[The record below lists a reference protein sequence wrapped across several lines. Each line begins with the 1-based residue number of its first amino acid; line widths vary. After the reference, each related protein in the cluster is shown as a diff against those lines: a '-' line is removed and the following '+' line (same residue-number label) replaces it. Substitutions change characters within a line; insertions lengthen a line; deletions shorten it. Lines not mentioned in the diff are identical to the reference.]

1 MVRLQDCKSIDD
13 ETYKRMEDEDQQWR
27 KFQELEELKPISQLG
42 SYFPKTSNSAPTMA
56 TSSSISLSSSDSG
69 SGSVFDTSEEKT
81 NGTRLARLLI
91 DGGTYVLRKLLDS
104 VYPEPKLLA
113 KELKKNFV
121 KFQNLKSKRVIIDHQ
136 WEKLFPPSGLPD
148 SKKFDITLLHLLIRE
163 VCYLP
168 APLTG
173 WHKMPADNDQS
184 LEANIARI
192 KCFRNELCH
201 SVSTSIPNEEF
212 EDKWNTIASSLEA
225 IKIGVYRK
233 KIQALKNDS
242 IDHKTQKRVDEE
254 VEKWQQFQ
262 EPEDIKP
269 ISQLESYFPDIQ
281 EPMFGRSQELQEV
294 VEIIEGGTFRVVLIT
309 GGPGFG
315 KTTLAI
321 AVAHELVKSDDMRK
335 VLFCRLLS
343 KKTFNEVAI
352 EMIHLCGKSYAQPP
366 EYPDQWLKDWSRQM
380 QMQVTFV
387 LDNADDILES
397 KQRSSFL
404 DILREMTQLSE
415 KKLTFVITSR
425 EQFKARDLL
434 LKEVVLS
441 SLSTDNAKEVLI
453 SRVTDEEI
461 GKNLSRTEELV
472 KLCGRVPLAL
482 CIVGS
487 LLSDYT
493 EERLVNDLDKE
504 PMKLLDDGN
513 ESIERVIK
521 TSFDLLSQDK
531 QDSLVLMSIFPGSFD
546 SDAAVAV
553 ISRACSESGTLPVYV
568 LRCLKNS
575 SLVEQPSPRRHQL
588 HPLIRAFGK
597 KIGQTNDPQIFAG
610 VEKLA
615 CAHFICL
622 LAQNAKIFWS
632 KDQCKKAIDLFS
644 KDRHN
649 FEHFLQVYAK
659 VSESCD
665 EETLDNCKEFLQQ
678 DFLQNC
684 MYLEKCLSPSS
695 YTDFLEALLSR
706 TDPKIK
712 PVRAAELL
720 CLRGHEK
727 RKVGDKQNDYQ
738 VDMKDAYNLYSE
750 NSGKFETNTMSAVF
764 LLNSYADSISKRGDP
779 ANNPKVK
786 EINGNALELSKSLEK
801 GHPERAEAL
810 LLAGRFAK
818 RRREWSE
825 AERRLQE
832 ALELFQNILGTHL
845 STVHALKEMA
855 DFYFSDP
862 TENEL
867 EKALTYYKRALEMMK
882 QLGMENNKAIIMILN
897 NYGLCSERQKGNFQE
912 AEEGT
917 KYLERAYFVADRE
930 LQPDH
935 QWKVKIK
942 THLALLYEK
951 DGKEEDAIA
960 SMQEAL
966 KMCNRLNKPV
976 KYLGNKHR
984 NDVTSFLKR
993 HKEYFPQSKF
1003 PR

>member
-1 MVRLQDCKSIDD
+1 
-13 ETYKRMEDEDQQWR
+13 
-27 KFQELEELKPISQLG
+27 
-42 SYFPKTSNSAPTMA
+42 MA
-56 TSSSISLSSSDSG
+56 TSSSIPLSSSDSG

-91 DGGTYVLRKLLDS
+91 DGGTHVLRKFLDS
-104 VYPEPKLLA
+104 VYPEPTLLA
-113 KELKKNFV
+113 NELKKNRT
-121 KFQNLKSKRVIIDHQ
+121 KFQTLKSKGVIFKEQ
-136 WEKLFPPSGLPD
+136 WEMLFPTSGLPD
-148 SKKFDITLLHLLIRE
+148 LKEFDITLLHLLIRE
-163 VCYLP
+163 LCCLK
-168 APLTG
+168 APRTG
-173 WHKMPADNDQS
+173 WHKIPADDDQS
-184 LEANIARI
+184 MEANIARI
-192 KCFRNELCH
+192 KCFRNELFH
-201 SVSTSIPNEEF
+201 SKSTSIPNNEF
-212 EDKWNTIASSLEA
+212 EDKWNIIVSSLEA

-294 VEIIEGGTFRVVLIT
+294 VEILEGGTVSVVLIT

-315 KTTLAI
+315 KTTLSK
-321 AVAHELVKSDDMRK
+321 AVAHELAKSNDMRK
-335 VLFCRLLS
+335 VLFCRLFS
-343 KKTFNEVAI
+343 KKTFSEVAI
-352 EMIHLCGKSYAQPP
+352 EMIHSCGKSYAQPP

-404 DILREMTQLSE
+404 DILREMTQLSK

-425 EQFKARDLL
+425 EQFKVRDLL

-441 SLSTDNAKEVLI
+441 SLSTDQAKEVLI

-461 GKNLSRTEELV
+461 VKNLSRTEEIV
-472 KLCGRVPLAL
+472 QLCGRVPLAL

-493 EERLVNDLDKE
+493 EERLVNDLEKE

-521 TSFDLLSQDK
+521 TSVDLLSQDK

-553 ISRACSESGTLPVYV
+553 ISRACSDSGILPVYV
-568 LRCLKNS
+568 LHCLKSN
-575 SLVEQPSPRRHQL
+575 SLVEQLSPRRYQL

-597 KIGQTNDPQIFAG
+597 KIGQANDPQIFVG
-610 VEKLA
+610 VEKQA
-615 CAHFICL
+615 CAHFISL

-738 VDMKDAYNLYSE
+738 VDMEDAYNLYSE

-764 LLNSYADSISKRGDP
+764 LLNSYADSISKRGNP
-779 ANNPKVK
+779 ADNTRVE
-786 EINGNALELSKSLEK
+786 EINGNALELSESLEK

-818 RRREWSE
+818 RRREWPE

-855 DFYFSDP
+855 DIYFSDP

-917 KYLERAYFVADRE
+917 KYLERAYFVAERE

-935 QWKVKIK
+935 MWKVRIK
-942 THLALLYEK
+942 AHIALLYEK
-951 DGKEEDAIA
+951 NGKKEDAIA

-966 KMCNRLNKPV
+966 EMCNRLNKRV
-976 KYLGNKHR
+976 KGLGNKHMK
-984 NDVTSFLKR
+984 DVDSFLKR

>member
-1 MVRLQDCKSIDD
+1 
-13 ETYKRMEDEDQQWR
+13 
-27 KFQELEELKPISQLG
+27 
-42 SYFPKTSNSAPTMA
+42 MA
-56 TSSSISLSSSDSG
+56 TSPSIPLSSSDSG

-91 DGGTYVLRKLLDS
+91 DGGTHVLRKFLDS
-104 VYPEPKLLA
+104 VYPEPTLLA
-113 KELKKNFV
+113 NELKKNRT
-121 KFQNLKSKRVIIDHQ
+121 KFQTLKSKDVIFKEQ
-136 WEKLFPPSGLPD
+136 WEMLFPTSGLPD
-148 SKKFDITLLHLLIRE
+148 SKEFDITLLHLLIRE
-163 VCYLP
+163 LCCLK
-168 APLTG
+168 APRTG
-173 WHKMPADNDQS
+173 WRKIPADDDQS
-184 LEANIARI
+184 MEANIARI
-192 KCFRNELCH
+192 KCFRNELFH
-201 SVSTSIPNEEF
+201 SKSTSIPNNEF
-212 EDKWNTIASSLEA
+212 EDKWNIIVSSLEA

-242 IDHKTQKRVDEE
+242 IDHKTHKRVEEE

-262 EPEDIKP
+262 ELEDIKP

-294 VEIIEGGTFRVVLIT
+294 VEIIEGGTFPVVLIT

-366 EYPDQWLKDWSRQM
+366 EYPDQWLKDWSRQI

-397 KQRSSFL
+397 KQRSFL

-415 KKLTFVITSR
+415 KKVTFVITSR

-441 SLSTDNAKEVLI
+441 SLSTDHAKEVLI
-453 SRVTDEEI
+453 SRVSDKEIGENLSKTEEI
-461 GKNLSRTEELV
+461 V

-493 EERLVNDLDKE
+493 EERLVNDLEKE

-521 TSFDLLSQDK
+521 TSFDLLSKDK

-575 SLVEQPSPRRHQL
+575 SLVEQLSPRRYQL

-597 KIGQTNDPQIFAG
+597 KIGQANDPQIFVG

-615 CAHFICL
+615 CAHFISL

-644 KDRHN
+644 KDGHN

-659 VSESCD
+659 AAEIRD
-665 EETLDNCKEFLQQ
+665 DETLDNCKEFQH

-695 YTDFLEALLSR
+695 YTDFLEALLSY
-706 TDPKIK
+706 TDPKIE

-720 CLRGHEK
+720 CLRGQEK
-727 RKVGDKQNDYQ
+727 RKVGDKENDYQ

-779 ANNPKVK
+779 ANNTRVE
-786 EINGNALELSKSLEK
+786 EINGNALELSESLEK

-818 RRREWSE
+818 RRREWPE

-862 TENEL
+862 TDNDL

-917 KYLERAYFVADRE
+917 KYLERAYFVAERE

-935 QWKVKIK
+935 MWKVRIK
-942 THLALLYEK
+942 AHIALLYEK
-951 DGKEEDAIA
+951 NGKKEDAIA

-966 KMCNRLNKPV
+966 EMCNRLKKPI
-976 KYLGNKHR
+976 KHLGIKHS
-984 NDVTSFLKR
+984 NDVISFVKR
-993 HKEYFPQSKF
+993 HKKDFPKSKF
-1003 PR
+1003 PF

>member
-1 MVRLQDCKSIDD
+1 
-13 ETYKRMEDEDQQWR
+13 
-27 KFQELEELKPISQLG
+27 
-42 SYFPKTSNSAPTMA
+42 MA

-69 SGSVFDTSEEKT
+69 SGSVFDISEEKT

-121 KFQNLKSKRVIIDHQ
+121 KFQNLKSKRVIFDHQ

-148 SKKFDITLLHLLIRE
+148 SKEFDITLLHLLIRE

-173 WHKMPADNDQS
+173 WHKMPADDDQS

-201 SVSTSIPNEEF
+201 SVSTGIPNEEF

-242 IDHKTQKRVDEE
+242 IDHKTHKRVEEE

-262 EPEDIKP
+262 ELEDIKP

-294 VEIIEGGTFRVVLIT
+294 VEIIEGGTFPVVLIT

-343 KKTFNEVAI
+343 KKTFSEVAI
-352 EMIHLCGKSYAQPP
+352 EMIHSCGKSYAQPP
-366 EYPDQWLKDWSRQM
+366 EYPDQWLKDWSRQI

-404 DILREMTQLSE
+404 DILREMTQLSK

-434 LKEVVLS
+434 LKEVMLS
-441 SLSTDNAKEVLI
+441 SLSTDQAKEVLI
-453 SRVTDEEI
+453 SRVSDEEI
-461 GKNLSRTEELV
+461 GKNLSRTEEIV

-493 EERLVNDLDKE
+493 EERLVDDLEKE

-513 ESIERVIK
+513 ESIESVIK

-575 SLVEQPSPRRHQL
+575 SLVEQPSPRRYQL

-597 KIGQTNDPQIFAG
+597 KIGQSNDPQIFAG

-615 CAHFICL
+615 CAHFISL
-622 LAQNAKIFWS
+622 LAQNAKIFWR
-632 KDQCKKAIDLFS
+632 KDQCKKAIDFFG

-649 FEHFLQVYAK
+649 FEPFLQVYAK
-659 VSESCD
+659 AEEIRD
-665 EETLDNCKEFLQQ
+665 EETLDNCKEFQH

-695 YTDFLEALLSR
+695 YTDFLEALLSY
-706 TDPKIK
+706 TESKIE

-720 CLRGHEK
+720 CLRGQEK
-727 RKVGDKQNDYQ
+727 RKVGDKENDYQ
-738 VDMKDAYNLYSE
+738 VDMEDAYNLYSE

-810 LLAGRFAK
+810 KLAGRFAK
-818 RRREWSE
+818 RAGKRSE
-825 AERRLQE
+825 AETRLQE
-832 ALELFQNILGTHL
+832 ALKLFQNILGAHL
-845 STVHALKEMA
+845 STVYALKEMA
-855 DFYFSDP
+855 DFHFSEP
-862 TENEL
+862 TENENDL
-867 EKALTYYKRALEMMK
+867 EKALSYYKRAMDMMK
-882 QLGMENNKAIIMILN
+882 QLGMENNKENIGILK
-897 NYGLCSERQKGNFQE
+897 NYGICFRKKGNFQE
-912 AEEGT
+912 GT
-917 KYLERAYFVADRE
+917 KYLGQAYFVADRE
-930 LQPDH
+930 LLPDH
-935 QWKVKIK
+935 MWKVMIK
-942 THLALLYEK
+942 THLALLHEQN
-951 DGKEEDAIA
+951 GKKEDAIVL
-960 SMQEAL
+960 MQEAL
-966 KMCNRLNKPV
+966 KMCNRLKKPV
-976 KYLGNKHR
+976 NKLGIKHS
-984 NDVTSFLKR
+984 NDVKSFLKR
-993 HKEYFPQSKF
+993 HKKYFPQSKF

>member
-1 MVRLQDCKSIDD
+1 
-13 ETYKRMEDEDQQWR
+13 
-27 KFQELEELKPISQLG
+27 
-42 SYFPKTSNSAPTMA
+42 MA
-56 TSSSISLSSSDSG
+56 SLSSSSLSSIDSG
-69 SGSVFDTSEEKT
+69 SGSVYDTSEEKT

-91 DGGTYVLRKLLDS
+91 DGGTHVLREFLDA

-113 KELKKNFV
+113 KELKKNSV
-121 KFQNLKSKRVIIDHQ
+121 KFQNLKSKRVIFDHQ
-136 WEKLFPPSGLPD
+136 WETLFPTSGLPD

-163 VCYLP
+163 ICYLP

-173 WHKMPADNDQS
+173 WHKMPADDDQS

-201 SVSTSIPNEEF
+201 SVSTGIPNEEF
-212 EDKWNTIASSLEA
+212 EDKWNTITSSLEA

-233 KIQALKNDS
+233 KIQAVKNDS
-242 IDHKTQKRVDEE
+242 IDHETHKRVEEE

-262 EPEDIKP
+262 ELEDIKP
-269 ISQLESYFPDIQ
+269 ISELDSYFPDILPH
-281 EPMFGRSQELQEV
+281 ECMFGRSQELLEV
-294 VEIIEGGTFRVVLIT
+294 VECIEGGKISVVLIT

-315 KTTLAI
+315 KTTLAK
-321 AVAHELVKSDDMRK
+321 AVAHELARSENMRK

-352 EMIHLCGKSYAQPP
+352 EMIHSCGKSYAQPP
-366 EYPDQWLKDWSRQM
+366 EYPDQWLKDWSRQIPV
-380 QMQVTFV
+380 QVTFV

-404 DILREMTQLSE
+404 DILREMTQLSK

-425 EQFKARDLL
+425 EKFKARDLL

-441 SLSTDNAKEVLI
+441 SLSTDQAKEVLI
-453 SRVTDEEI
+453 SRVSDEEI
-461 GKNLSRTEELV
+461 GKNLSRTEEIV
-472 KLCGRVPLAL
+472 QLCGRVPLAL

-493 EERLVNDLDKE
+493 EERLVNDLEKE

-513 ESIERVIK
+513 KSIERVIK
-521 TSFDLLSQDK
+521 TSFDLLSKDK

-575 SLVEQPSPRRHQL
+575 SLVEQPSPRRYQL

-597 KIGQTNDPQIFAG
+597 KIGQANDPQILVG

-615 CAHFICL
+615 CAHFISL

-659 VSESCD
+659 AAEIRD

-695 YTDFLEALLSR
+695 YTDFLEALLSC
-706 TDPKIK
+706 TDPKIE

-720 CLRGHEK
+720 CLRGQEK
-727 RKVGDKQNDYQ
+727 RKVGDKEKLKDYQ
-738 VDMKDAYNLYSE
+738 VDMQDAYNLYSE

-779 ANNPKVK
+779 ANNPKVE
-786 EINGNALELSKSLEK
+786 EINGNALELSESLEK

-818 RRREWSE
+818 RTGKRSE

-832 ALELFQNILGTHL
+832 ALELFQEFLGTHL

-855 DFYFSDP
+855 DFYFSGLTDAD
-862 TENEL
+862 L
-867 EKALTYYKRALEMMK
+867 EKALTHYKKALDMMK
-882 QLGMENNKAIIMILN
+882 QLGMENNKANILIMK
-897 NYGLCSERQKGNFQE
+897 NYGICSWKRGNFD
-912 AEEGT
+912 EGT
-917 KYLERAYFVADRE
+917 KYLEQAFLVAERE
-930 LQPDH
+930 LRPDH
-935 QWKVKIK
+935 WWKVLIK
-942 THLALLYEK
+942 TSLALLQEENEK
-951 DGKEEDAIA
+951 IEDAKVLMQEGLEMCYRLEETIKSLGKSPSNDVISFLNRHEED
-960 SMQEAL
+960 
-966 KMCNRLNKPV
+966 
-976 KYLGNKHR
+976 
-984 NDVTSFLKR
+984 
-993 HKEYFPQSKF
+993 FPKTKF

>member
-1 MVRLQDCKSIDD
+1 
-13 ETYKRMEDEDQQWR
+13 
-27 KFQELEELKPISQLG
+27 
-42 SYFPKTSNSAPTMA
+42 MA
-56 TSSSISLSSSDSG
+56 RSSSSLLSSSDSG
-69 SGSVFDTSEEKT
+69 SASGSVFDTSEEKT

-91 DGGTYVLRKLLDS
+91 DGGTHVLRKFLDS
-104 VYPEPKLLA
+104 VYPEPTLLA
-113 KELKKNFV
+113 NELKKNRT
-121 KFQNLKSKRVIIDHQ
+121 KFQTLKSKGKIFKEQ
-136 WEKLFPPSGLPD
+136 WEMLFPTSDLPD
-148 SKKFDITLLHLLIRE
+148 SKEFDITLLHLLIRE

-173 WHKMPADNDQS
+173 WHKMPADDDQS

-294 VEIIEGGTFRVVLIT
+294 VEIIEGGTFPVVLIT

-352 EMIHLCGKSYAQPP
+352 EMIHSCGKSYAQPP
-366 EYPDQWLKDWSRQM
+366 EHPDQWLKDWSRQI

-425 EQFKARDLL
+425 KQFKARGLL

-441 SLSTDNAKEVLI
+441 SLSTDQAKEVLI
-453 SRVTDEEI
+453 SRVSNQEI
-461 GKNLSRTEELV
+461 GKKLSRTEEIV
-472 KLCGRVPLAL
+472 KLCGYVPLAL
-482 CIVGS
+482 CIAGS
-487 LLSDYT
+487 LLSDYP
-493 EERLVNDLDKE
+493 EEMLVKDLEKE

-513 ESIERVIK
+513 ESIESVIK
-521 TSFDLLSQDK
+521 TSFDLLSIDQQDA
-531 QDSLVLMSIFPGSFD
+531 LVLMSMFPGSFNC
-546 SDAAVAV
+546 DAAVAV
-553 ISRACSESGTLPVYV
+553 ISKVCSESRNPPFSIL
-568 LRCLKNS
+568 LSLKRS
-575 SLVEQPSPRRHQL
+575 SLVEEPSPRRYQL
-588 HPLIRAFGK
+588 HPLIRAFG
-597 KIGQTNDPQIFAG
+597 QANDPRQVLVGA
-610 VEKLA
+610 EKLA
-615 CAHFICL
+615 CAHFISL

-649 FEHFLQVYAK
+649 FEYFLQLYAK
-659 VSESCD
+659 AAEIRD
-665 EETLDNCKEFLQQ
+665 EETLDNCKEFQH

-695 YTDFLEALLSR
+695 YTDFLEALLSH
-706 TDPKIK
+706 TDPIIQ

-720 CLRGHEK
+720 CLRGQEK
-727 RKVGDKQNDYQ
+727 RKVGDKENDYR
-738 VDMKDAYNLYSE
+738 VDMEDAYNLYSE

-779 ANNPKVK
+779 ANNTRVE
-786 EINGNALELSKSLEK
+786 EINGNALELSESLEK

-818 RRREWSE
+818 RRREWPE

-832 ALELFQNILGTHL
+832 ALKLFQNILGTHL

-855 DFYFSDP
+855 DFYFSGLTAND
-862 TENEL
+862 L
-867 EKALTYYKRALEMMK
+867 EKALAYYNLALDMMK
-882 QLGMENNKAIIMILN
+882 QLGMEDNKANIMILK
-897 NYGLCSERQKGNFQE
+897 NYGICCRKKGNFQ
-912 AEEGT
+912 EGT
-917 KYLERAYFVADRE
+917 KYLERASFVADRE
-930 LQPDH
+930 LLADH
-935 QWKVKIK
+935 NWKVLIK
-942 THLALLYEK
+942 THLALLHEEN
-951 DGKEEDAIA
+951 GKEEEAIV
-960 SMQEAL
+960 SMREAL
-966 KMCNRLNKPV
+966 EMCNRLKKPV
-976 KYLGNKHR
+976 NRLGNKHS
-984 NDVTSFLKR
+984 NDVISFLNR
-993 HKEYFPQSKF
+993 HEEYFPQSKF

>member
-1 MVRLQDCKSIDD
+1 M
-13 ETYKRMEDEDQQWR
+13 KRILR
-27 KFQELEELKPISQLG
+27 R
-42 SYFPKTSNSAPTMA
+42 PKTCNSTPTMA
-56 TSSSISLSSSDSG
+56 TSSSISLPSSDSG
-69 SGSVFDTSEEKT
+69 VGSVFDTSEEKT

-91 DGGTYVLRKLLDS
+91 DGGTYVLRKLLHS
-104 VYPEPKLLA
+104 VYPERNLLA

-121 KFQNLKSKRVIIDHQ
+121 KFQNLKSKRVIFDHQ

-148 SKKFDITLLHLLIRE
+148 SKEFDITLLHLLIRE

-173 WHKMPADNDQS
+173 WHKMPADDDQS
-184 LEANIARI
+184 LGANIARI

-201 SVSTSIPNEEF
+201 SVSTSIPSEEF

-242 IDHKTQKRVDEE
+242 IDHKTHKRVEEE

-262 EPEDIKP
+262 ELEDIKA

-281 EPMFGRSQELQEV
+281 EPMFGRSQQLQEV
-294 VEIIEGGTFRVVLIT
+294 VEIIEDGTFSVVLIT

-315 KTTLAI
+315 KTTLAK
-321 AVAHELVKSDDMRK
+321 AVAHELAKSDDMRK

-366 EYPDQWLKDWSRQM
+366 EYPDQWLKDWSRQI

-397 KQRSSFL
+397 EQRSSFL
-404 DILREMTQLSE
+404 DILPEMTQLSE

-425 EQFKARDLL
+425 EKFKVRDLL
-434 LKEVVLS
+434 LKEVLLS
-441 SLSTDNAKEVLI
+441 SLSTDQAKEVLI
-453 SRVTDEEI
+453 SRVSDKEI
-461 GKNLSRTEELV
+461 GKNLSRTEEIV
-472 KLCGRVPLAL
+472 KLCGCVPLAL

-493 EERLVNDLDKE
+493 EERLVKDLEKE

-513 ESIERVIK
+513 ESIKRVIE

-531 QDSLVLMSIFPGSFD
+531 QDSLVLMSVFPGSFD

-575 SLVEQPSPRRHQL
+575 SLVEQPSPRRYQL

-632 KDQCKKAIDLFS
+632 KDQCKKAIDLLS

-659 VSESCD
+659 VAESCN

-695 YTDFLEALLSR
+695 YTDFLEVLLSY
-706 TDPKIK
+706 TDPKIE

-727 RKVGDKQNDYQ
+727 RKVGDKENDYQ
-738 VDMKDAYNLYSE
+738 VDMEDAYNLYSE
-750 NSGKFETNTMSAVF
+750 NSGKFETNPVSTVF

-779 ANNPKVK
+779 ANNPKVR
-786 EINGNALELSKSLEK
+786 EINGNALELSSSLER
-801 GHPERAEAL
+801 GHPEMAEAL

-818 RRREWSE
+818 RRREWPE
-825 AERRLQE
+825 AERRLQK

-882 QLGMENNKAIIMILN
+882 QLGMENNKAVIMILN
-897 NYGLCSERQKGNFQE
+897 NYGLCSKRQKGNFQE

-942 THLALLYEK
+942 THLALQYEK
-951 DGKEEDAIA
+951 NGRKEDAIA

-966 KMCNRLNKPV
+966 EMCNRLNKPV

>member
-1 MVRLQDCKSIDD
+1 
-13 ETYKRMEDEDQQWR
+13 
-27 KFQELEELKPISQLG
+27 
-42 SYFPKTSNSAPTMA
+42 MA
-56 TSSSISLSSSDSG
+56 TSSSIPLLSSDSG

-91 DGGTYVLRKLLDS
+91 DGGTHLLRKLLDS

-113 KELKKNFV
+113 KELKKNSA
-121 KFQNLKSKRVIIDHQ
+121 KFQNPKSKRVIFDHQ

-148 SKKFDITLLHLLIRE
+148 SKEFDISLLHLLIRE

-168 APLTG
+168 VPPTG
-173 WHKMPADNDQS
+173 WHKMPADDDQS

-212 EDKWNTIASSLEA
+212 EDKWNAITSSLEA
-225 IKIGVYRK
+225 IEIGVYRK

-242 IDHKTQKRVDEE
+242 IDHKTHKRMEEE
-254 VEKWQQFQ
+254 VEKWQKFQ
-262 EPEDIKP
+262 ELEDVKP
-269 ISQLESYFPDIQ
+269 ITQLESYFPDIQ
-281 EPMFGRSQELQEV
+281 EPMFGRSEELQKV
-294 VEIIEGGTFRVVLIT
+294 VESIESGSISVVLIT

-315 KTTLAI
+315 KTTLAK
-321 AVAHELVKSDDMRK
+321 AVAHELAKSDDMRNI
-335 VLFCRLLS
+335 LFCRLLS

-366 EYPDQWLKDWSRQM
+366 DYPDQWLKDWSRQI

-397 KQRSSFL
+397 EQRSSFL
-404 DILREMTQLSE
+404 DVLREMTQLSK

-425 EQFKARDLL
+425 EQFKVRDLL

-441 SLSTDNAKEVLI
+441 SLSTDQAKEVLI
-453 SRVTDEEI
+453 SRLSDEEI
-461 GKNLSRTEELV
+461 GKNLSRTEEIV

-493 EERLVNDLDKE
+493 EERLVNDLEKE

-531 QDSLVLMSIFPGSFD
+531 QDALVLMSIFPGSFD

-553 ISRACSESGTLPVYV
+553 ISRACSESGRGTLPLSV

-575 SLVEQPSPRRHQL
+575 SLVEQLSPRRYQL
-588 HPLIRAFGK
+588 HPLIRAFG
-597 KIGQTNDPQIFAG
+597 QANDPQIFVG

-615 CAHFICL
+615 CAHFIYL

-649 FEHFLQVYAK
+649 FECFLQVYAK
-659 VSESCD
+659 EAEIRD
-665 EETLDNCKEFLQQ
+665 EETLDNCKEFQH

-695 YTDFLEALLSR
+695 YFDFLEALLLYFTKS
-706 TDPKIK
+706 KIE

-727 RKVGDKQNDYQ
+727 RKVGDMENDYQ
-738 VDMKDAYNLYSE
+738 VDMEDAYKLYSE
-750 NSGKFETNTMSAVF
+750 NTGKFKTNTMSAVF
-764 LLNSYADSISKRGDP
+764 LINSYADCISKRGDP
-779 ANNPKVK
+779 ANNTKVE
-786 EINGNALELSKSLEK
+786 EINEIALKLSESLER

-810 LLAGRFAK
+810 LLAGRFTK
-818 RRREWSE
+818 RRREWPE
-825 AERRLQE
+825 AESKLQE
-832 ALELFQNILGTHL
+832 ANELFQEFLGTHL

-862 TENEL
+862 TENNL
-867 EKALTYYKRALEMMK
+867 EKALTYYKKALDMMK
-882 QLGMENNKAIIMILN
+882 QLGMENNKANIMIMK
-897 NYGLCSERQKGNFQE
+897 NYGICFRKKGNFQ
-912 AEEGT
+912 EGT
-917 KYLERAYFVADRE
+917 KYLERAYLVADRE

-935 QWKVKIK
+935 NWKVQIK
-942 THLALLYEK
+942 TNLALMHEQN
-951 DGKEEDAIA
+951 GKEEDAIA

-966 KMCNRLNKPV
+966 EMCHRLKKPINK
-976 KYLGNKHR
+976 LGAKHSS
-984 NDVTSFLKR
+984 DVISFLNR
-993 HKEYFPQSKF
+993 HEEYFPQRKI

>member
-1 MVRLQDCKSIDD
+1 
-13 ETYKRMEDEDQQWR
+13 
-27 KFQELEELKPISQLG
+27 
-42 SYFPKTSNSAPTMA
+42 MA
-56 TSSSISLSSSDSG
+56 RSSSSLLSSSDSG
-69 SGSVFDTSEEKT
+69 SASGSVFGTSEEKT

-91 DGGTYVLRKLLDS
+91 DGGTHVLRKFLDS
-104 VYPEPKLLA
+104 VYPEPTLLA
-113 KELKKNFV
+113 NELKKNRT
-121 KFQNLKSKRVIIDHQ
+121 KFQTLKSKGVIFKEQ
-136 WEKLFPPSGLPD
+136 WEMLFPTSGLPD
-148 SKKFDITLLHLLIRE
+148 LKEFDITLLHLLIRE
-163 VCYLP
+163 LCCLK
-168 APLTG
+168 APRTG
-173 WHKMPADNDQS
+173 WHKIPADDDQS
-184 LEANIARI
+184 MEANIARI
-192 KCFRNELCH
+192 KCFRNELFH
-201 SVSTSIPNEEF
+201 SKSTSIPNNEF
-212 EDKWNTIASSLEA
+212 EDKWNIIVSSLEA

-242 IDHKTQKRVDEE
+242 IDHKTHKRVEEE

-262 EPEDIKP
+262 ELEDIKP
-269 ISQLESYFPDIQ
+269 ISQLDSYFPDILPH
-281 EPMFGRSQELQEV
+281 ERMFGRSQELQEV
-294 VEIIEGGTFRVVLIT
+294 VKCIEGGTVSVVLIT

-315 KTTLAI
+315 KTTLAK
-321 AVAHELVKSDDMRK
+321 AVAHELARSENMRK

-352 EMIHLCGKSYAQPP
+352 EMIHSCGKSYAQPP
-366 EYPDQWLKDWSRQM
+366 EYPDQWLKDWSRQI

-415 KKLTFVITSR
+415 KKMTFVITSR

-441 SLSTDNAKEVLI
+441 SLSTDHAKEVLI
-453 SRVTDEEI
+453 SRVSDKEIGENLSKTEEI
-461 GKNLSRTEELV
+461 V
-472 KLCGRVPLAL
+472 KMCGRVPLAL

-493 EERLVNDLDKE
+493 EERLVKDLEKE

-575 SLVEQPSPRRHQL
+575 SLVEQPSPRRYQL

-597 KIGQTNDPQIFAG
+597 KIGQANDPQIFVG

-615 CAHFICL
+615 CAHFISL

-632 KDQCKKAIDLFS
+632 KDQCKDAIDLFS
-644 KDRHN
+644 GDRLN

-659 VSESCD
+659 VMETRD
-665 EETLDNCKEFLQQ
+665 EATVDGCKEFQE
-678 DFLQNC
+678 DFLMNC

-695 YTDFLEALLSR
+695 YNDFLKALLRSL
-706 TDPKIK
+706 TDPKME

-720 CLRGHEK
+720 CLRAHEK
-727 RKVGDKQNDYQ
+727 RKVGDKEKDYQ
-738 VDMKDAYNLYSE
+738 VDMKKAYNLYAE
-750 NSGKFETNTMSAVF
+750 KKCKFEQNKMSAVY

-779 ANNPKVK
+779 ASNTKVE
-786 EINGNALELSKSLEK
+786 EINRNALTLSETLKR

-818 RRREWSE
+818 RTGKRSE
-825 AERRLQE
+825 AEMRLQE
-832 ALELFQNILGTHL
+832 ALKLFQEFLGTHL

-862 TENEL
+862 TENDL
-867 EKALTYYKRALEMMK
+867 EKALTYYKKALDMMK
-882 QLGMENNKAIIMILN
+882 QLGMENNKANIMIMK
-897 NYGLCSERQKGNFQE
+897 NYGICFGKKGNFQ
-912 AEEGT
+912 EGT

-930 LQPDH
+930 LLPYH
-935 QWKVKIK
+935 NWKVLIK
-942 THLALLYEK
+942 THLALLHEK
-951 DGKEEDAIA
+951 NGKEEEAIL

-966 KMCNRLNKPV
+966 EMCNRLKKPIQR
-976 KYLGNKHR
+976 LGNKHS
-984 NDVTSFLKR
+984 NDVISFLNR
-993 HKEYFPQSKF
+993 HEEYFPQSKF

>member
-1 MVRLQDCKSIDD
+1 
-13 ETYKRMEDEDQQWR
+13 
-27 KFQELEELKPISQLG
+27 
-42 SYFPKTSNSAPTMA
+42 MA
-56 TSSSISLSSSDSG
+56 TSSPISLSSSDSG
-69 SGSVFDTSEEKT
+69 SSEFDTSEEKT

-91 DGGTYVLRKLLDS
+91 DGGTYVLRKVLDS

-113 KELKKNFV
+113 KELKKNSV
-121 KFQNLKSKRVIIDHQ
+121 KFQNLKSKRVISNHQ

-168 APLTG
+168 VPLTG
-173 WHKMPADNDQS
+173 WHKMPADDDQS
-184 LEANIARI
+184 LGANIARI

-242 IDHKTQKRVDEE
+242 IDHKTHKRVEEE

-262 EPEDIKP
+262 ELEDIKP
-269 ISQLESYFPDIQ
+269 ISELQSYFPDILPH
-281 EPMFGRSQELQEV
+281 EGMFGRSQELQEV
-294 VEIIEGGTFRVVLIT
+294 VEIIEGGTFSVVLIT

-321 AVAHELVKSDDMRK
+321 AIAHELAKSETMRK

-352 EMIHLCGKSYAQPP
+352 EMIHSCGKSYAQPP
-366 EYPDQWLKDWSRQM
+366 EYPDQWLKDWSRQIPV
-380 QMQVTFV
+380 QVTFV

-404 DILREMTQLSE
+404 DILCEMTQLSE

-441 SLSTDNAKEVLI
+441 SLSTDQAKEVLI
-453 SRVTDEEI
+453 SRVSDEEI
-461 GKNLSRTEELV
+461 GKNLSRTEEIV
-472 KLCGRVPLAL
+472 KLCGQVPLAL

-493 EERLVNDLDKE
+493 EERLVNDLEKE

-513 ESIERVIK
+513 ESVERVIK

-531 QDSLVLMSIFPGSFD
+531 KDSLVLMSIFPGSFD

-575 SLVEQPSPRRHQL
+575 SLVEQRSPRRYQL
-588 HPLIRAFGK
+588 HPLIRAFGQA
-597 KIGQTNDPQIFAG
+597 IDPQILVG
-610 VEKLA
+610 VEKQA
-615 CAHFICL
+615 CAHFISL

-659 VSESCD
+659 AAEIRD
-665 EETLDNCKEFLQQ
+665 EETPDNCKEFQL

-695 YTDFLEALLSR
+695 YTDFLEALLSH
-706 TDPKIK
+706 TDPKIQ

-720 CLRGHEK
+720 CLRGQEK
-727 RKVGDKQNDYQ
+727 RKVGDKGNDYR
-738 VDMKDAYNLYSE
+738 VDMEHAYNLYCE
-750 NSGKFETNTMSAVF
+750 DSGQFKTNTMSTVF
-764 LLNSYADSISKRGDP
+764 LLNSYADSISKRGDS
-779 ANNPKVK
+779 ADNSKVE
-786 EINGNALELSKSLEK
+786 EINGIALGLSESLEK

-818 RRREWSE
+818 RTRERPE
-825 AERRLQE
+825 AEMRLQE
-832 ALELFQNILGTHL
+832 ALKLFQNILGTHL

-862 TENEL
+862 TENDL

-882 QLGMENNKAIIMILN
+882 QLGMENNKAIIMILK
-897 NYGLCSERQKGNFQE
+897 NYGICSVRQKGNVQE
-912 AEEGT
+912 GI
-917 KYLERAYFVADRE
+917 KYLERASFVANRE
-930 LQPDH
+930 LQLDH
-935 QWKVKIK
+935 MWKVQIE
-942 THLALLYEK
+942 TNLALLYEK
-951 DGKEEDAIA
+951 NGNDKEAIV
-960 SMQEAL
+960 SMQEVL
-966 KMCNRLNKPV
+966 EMCNRLKKPV
-976 KYLGNKHR
+976 KYLGNKHS
-984 NDVTSFLKR
+984 NDVISFLKR

>member
-1 MVRLQDCKSIDD
+1 
-13 ETYKRMEDEDQQWR
+13 
-27 KFQELEELKPISQLG
+27 
-42 SYFPKTSNSAPTMA
+42 MA

-69 SGSVFDTSEEKT
+69 SGSVFDISEEKT

-113 KELKKNFV
+113 KEFKKNFV
-121 KFQNLKSKRVIIDHQ
+121 KFQNLKSKRVIFDHQ

-168 APLTG
+168 VPLTG
-173 WHKMPADNDQS
+173 WHKMPADDDQS

-242 IDHKTQKRVDEE
+242 IDHKTRKRVEEE

-262 EPEDIKP
+262 ELEDIKP

-294 VEIIEGGTFRVVLIT
+294 VEIIEGGTFSVVLIT

-315 KTTLAI
+315 KTTLAK
-321 AVAHELVKSDDMRK
+321 AVAHELAKSDDMRK

-343 KKTFNEVAI
+343 KKTFSEVAI
-352 EMIHLCGKSYAQPP
+352 EMIHSCGKSYAQPP
-366 EYPDQWLKDWSRQM
+366 EYPDQWLKDWSRQI

-397 KQRSSFL
+397 KQRSFL
-404 DILREMTQLSE
+404 DILREMTQLSK

-441 SLSTDNAKEVLI
+441 SLSTDQAKEVLI
-453 SRVTDEEI
+453 SRVSDEEI
-461 GKNLSRTEELV
+461 GKNLSRTEEIV

-493 EERLVNDLDKE
+493 EERLVKDLEKE

-513 ESIERVIK
+513 ESIERVIE

-531 QDSLVLMSIFPGSFD
+531 QDSLVLMSVFPGSFD

-553 ISRACSESGTLPVYV
+553 ISRACSESGTLPVCV
-568 LRCLKNS
+568 LRYLKNS
-575 SLVEQPSPRRHQL
+575 SLVEQLSPRRYQL

-597 KIGQTNDPQIFAG
+597 KIGQAIDPQILAG

-615 CAHFICL
+615 CAHFISL

-632 KDQCKKAIDLFS
+632 KDQCKKAIDFFS
-644 KDRHN
+644 KDGHN

-659 VSESCD
+659 VAESCD

-706 TDPKIK
+706 TDPKIE

-720 CLRGHEK
+720 CLRGQEK
-727 RKVGDKQNDYQ
+727 RKVGDKENDYQ
-738 VDMKDAYNLYSE
+738 VDMEDAYNLYSE

-786 EINGNALELSKSLEK
+786 EINGIALELSKSLEK

-810 LLAGRFAK
+810 KLAGRFAK
-818 RRREWSE
+818 RAGKRSE
-825 AERRLQE
+825 AETRLQE
-832 ALELFQNILGTHL
+832 ALKLFQNILGAHL
-845 STVHALKEMA
+845 STVYALKEMA
-855 DFYFSDP
+855 DFHFSEP
-862 TENEL
+862 TENENDL
-867 EKALTYYKRALEMMK
+867 EKALSYYKRAMDMMK
-882 QLGMENNKAIIMILN
+882 QLGMENNKENIGILK
-897 NYGLCSERQKGNFQE
+897 NYGICFRKKGNFQE
-912 AEEGT
+912 GT
-917 KYLERAYFVADRE
+917 KYLGQAYFVADRE
-930 LQPDH
+930 LLPDH
-935 QWKVKIK
+935 MWKVMIK
-942 THLALLYEK
+942 THLALLHEQN
-951 DGKEEDAIA
+951 GKKEDAIVL
-960 SMQEAL
+960 MQEAL
-966 KMCNRLNKPV
+966 KMCNRLKKPV
-976 KYLGNKHR
+976 NKLGIKHS
-984 NDVTSFLKR
+984 NDVKSFLKR
-993 HKEYFPQSKF
+993 HKKYFPKSKF

>member
-1 MVRLQDCKSIDD
+1 M
-13 ETYKRMEDEDQQWR
+13 
-27 KFQELEELKPISQLG
+27 
-42 SYFPKTSNSAPTMA
+42 TSL
-56 TSSSISLSSSDSG
+56 SSSLLSSSDSG

-81 NGTRLARLLI
+81 NGTRLARLLV
-91 DGGTYVLRKLLDS
+91 DGGTHVLRKFLHS
-104 VYPEPKLLA
+104 VYPEPTLLA
-113 KELKKNFV
+113 NELKKNRT
-121 KFQNLKSKRVIIDHQ
+121 KFQTLKSKGVIFKEQ
-136 WEKLFPPSGLPD
+136 WEMLFPTSGLPD
-148 SKKFDITLLHLLIRE
+148 SKEFDITLLHLLIRE
-163 VCYLP
+163 VCCLK
-168 APLTG
+168 APRTG
-173 WHKMPADNDQS
+173 WRKMPADDDQS

-242 IDHKTQKRVDEE
+242 IDHETHKRVDEE

-294 VEIIEGGTFRVVLIT
+294 VEIIEGGTFPVVLIT

-404 DILREMTQLSE
+404 DILREMTQLSK

-434 LKEVVLS
+434 SKEVVLS
-441 SLSTDNAKEVLI
+441 SLSTDQAKEVLI
-453 SRVTDEEI
+453 SRVSDKEI
-461 GKNLSRTEELV
+461 GENLSRTEEIV

-493 EERLVNDLDKE
+493 EERLVNDLEKE

-513 ESIERVIK
+513 ESIERVIE
-521 TSFDLLSQDK
+521 TSFDLLSKDK
-531 QDSLVLMSIFPGSFD
+531 QDTLVLMSIFPGSFD
-546 SDAAVAV
+546 SEAAVAV
-553 ISRACSESGTLPVYV
+553 ISKTCSKSGTLPVSV
-568 LRCLKNS
+568 LRCLKRS
-575 SLVEQPSPRRHQL
+575 SLVEQPSSRRYQL
-588 HPLIRAFGK
+588 HPLIRAFG
-597 KIGQTNDPQIFAG
+597 QANDPQALVG
-610 VEKLA
+610 AEKLA
-615 CAHFICL
+615 CSHFIPL
-622 LAQNAKIFWS
+622 LVQNARKFWS
-632 KDQCKKAIDLFS
+632 KDQCKAAIDLFS
-644 KDRHN
+644 EDRHN
-649 FEHFLQVYAK
+649 FEYFLQVYAK
-659 VSESCD
+659 SGETSEC
-665 EETLDNCKEFLQQ
+665 CKEFQN

-684 MYLEKCLSPSS
+684 MYLEKCVSPSF
-695 YTDFLEALLSR
+695 YTDFLERLMSF
-706 TDPKIK
+706 TEPKTQ

-727 RKVGDKQNDYQ
+727 RKVGDMENDFR
-738 VDMKDAYNLYSE
+738 VDIKDAYNLYSE

-764 LLNSYADSISKRGDP
+764 LLNSYADSISKFGDP
-779 ANNPKVK
+779 ANNTRVE
-786 EINGNALELSKSLEK
+786 EINGNALELSESLEK

-818 RRREWSE
+818 RTGKRSE
-825 AERRLQE
+825 AEMRLQE
-832 ALELFQNILGTHL
+832 ALRLFQDFLGTHL

-855 DFYFSDP
+855 DFYFSNL
-862 TENEL
+862 TENDL
-867 EKALTYYKRALEMMK
+867 EKALTYYNLALDMMK
-882 QLGMENNKAIIMILN
+882 QLGMENNKANIMTLK
-897 NYGLCSERQKGNFQE
+897 NYGICFRKKGNFK
-912 AEEGT
+912 EGT
-917 KYLERAYFVADRE
+917 KYLQRACFVADRE
-930 LQPDH
+930 LRPDH
-935 QWKVKIK
+935 NWKVMIK
-942 THLALLYEK
+942 THLALLHEK
-951 DGKEEDAIA
+951 NGKEEEAIA
-960 SMQEAL
+960 SMQEAVEICDRL
-966 KMCNRLNKPV
+966 KKPVNRL
-976 KYLGNKHR
+976 GREHSD
-984 NDVTSFLKR
+984 DVISFLKR
-993 HKEYFPQSKF
+993 RKEYFPKSKF
-1003 PR
+1003 PHLSLPW

>member
-1 MVRLQDCKSIDD
+1 
-13 ETYKRMEDEDQQWR
+13 
-27 KFQELEELKPISQLG
+27 
-42 SYFPKTSNSAPTMA
+42 MA
-56 TSSSISLSSSDSG
+56 SLSSSSLSSIDSA
-69 SGSVFDTSEEKT
+69 SGSVYDTSEEKT
-81 NGTRLARLLI
+81 NGTRLARLLV
-91 DGGTYVLRKLLDS
+91 DGGTHVLRKFLDA
-104 VYPEPKLLA
+104 VYPEPRLLA
-113 KELKKNFV
+113 NELKK
-121 KFQNLKSKRVIIDHQ
+121 KRTKLKGVIFKEQ
-136 WEKLFPPSGLPD
+136 YEMLFPTSGLPD

-173 WHKMPADNDQS
+173 WHKMPADDDQS
-184 LEANIARI
+184 LEANIAKI

-201 SVSTSIPNEEF
+201 SVSTGIPNEEF

-242 IDHKTQKRVDEE
+242 IDHETHKRVDEE

-262 EPEDIKP
+262 ELEDIKP

-294 VEIIEGGTFRVVLIT
+294 VEIIEGGTFPVVLIT

-352 EMIHLCGKSYAQPP
+352 EMIHSCGKSYAQPP
-366 EYPDQWLKDWSRQM
+366 EYPDQWLKDWSRQI

-404 DILREMTQLSE
+404 DILREMTQLSK

-425 EQFKARDLL
+425 EQFKVRDLL

-441 SLSTDNAKEVLI
+441 SLSTDQAKEVLI
-453 SRVTDEEI
+453 SRVSDKEI
-461 GKNLSRTEELV
+461 GENLSRTEEIV

-493 EERLVNDLDKE
+493 EERLVDDLEKE

-521 TSFDLLSQDK
+521 TSFDLLSKDK
-531 QDSLVLMSIFPGSFD
+531 QDALVLMSIFPGSFD
-546 SDAAVAV
+546 SEAAVAV
-553 ISRACSESGTLPVYV
+553 ISKTCSKCGTLPVSV

-575 SLVEQPSPRRHQL
+575 SLVEQPSSRRYQL
-588 HPLIRAFGK
+588 HPLIRAFG
-597 KIGQTNDPQIFAG
+597 QANDPQALVG
-610 VEKLA
+610 AEKLA
-615 CAHFICL
+615 CSHFISL
-622 LAQNAKIFWS
+622 LVQNAKKFWS
-632 KDQCKKAIDLFS
+632 KDQCKAAIESFS
-644 KDRHN
+644 EDRHN
-649 FEHFLQVYAK
+649 FEYFLQVYAK
-659 VSESCD
+659 AA
-665 EETLDNCKEFLQQ
+665 ETLECCKEFQH

-684 MYLEKCLSPSS
+684 MYLEKCVSPSF
-695 YTDFLEALLSR
+695 YFDFLEGLVSF
-706 TDPKIK
+706 TKPKTQ
-712 PVRAAELL
+712 PLRRAELL

-727 RKVGDKQNDYQ
+727 RKVGDKKKYQ
-738 VDMKDAYNLYSE
+738 VDMKEAYKLYSG
-750 NSGKFETNTMSAVF
+750 NSAKFNTNVVSAVY
-764 LLNSYADSISKRGDP
+764 LLNSYADSVSKRGDP
-779 ANNPKVK
+779 ANNTKV
-786 EINGNALELSKSLEK
+786 EESNGIALKLSESLEK

-818 RRREWSE
+818 RTGKRSE

-832 ALELFQNILGTHL
+832 ALELFQEFLGTHL

-855 DFYFSDP
+855 DFYFSGLTDAD
-862 TENEL
+862 L
-867 EKALTYYKRALEMMK
+867 EKALTHYKKALDMMK
-882 QLGMENNKAIIMILN
+882 QLGMENNNANILIMK
-897 NYGLCSERQKGNFQE
+897 NYGICSWKRGNFD
-912 AEEGT
+912 EGT
-917 KYLERAYFVADRE
+917 KYLEQAFLVAERE
-930 LQPDH
+930 LRPDH
-935 QWKVKIK
+935 WWKVLIK
-942 THLALLYEK
+942 TSLALLQEENEK
-951 DGKEEDAIA
+951 IEDAKVLMQEGLEMCYRLEETIKSLGKSPSNDVISFLNRHEED
-960 SMQEAL
+960 
-966 KMCNRLNKPV
+966 
-976 KYLGNKHR
+976 
-984 NDVTSFLKR
+984 
-993 HKEYFPQSKF
+993 FPKTKF

>member
-1 MVRLQDCKSIDD
+1 
-13 ETYKRMEDEDQQWR
+13 
-27 KFQELEELKPISQLG
+27 
-42 SYFPKTSNSAPTMA
+42 MA
-56 TSSSISLSSSDSG
+56 RSSSSLLSSSDSG
-69 SGSVFDTSEEKT
+69 SASGSVFDTSEEKT

-91 DGGTYVLRKLLDS
+91 DGGTHVLRKFLDS
-104 VYPEPKLLA
+104 VYPEPTLLA
-113 KELKKNFV
+113 NELKKNRT
-121 KFQNLKSKRVIIDHQ
+121 KFQTLKSKGVIFKEQ
-136 WEKLFPPSGLPD
+136 WEMLFPTSGLPD
-148 SKKFDITLLHLLIRE
+148 SKEFDITLLHLLIRE
-163 VCYLP
+163 LCCLK
-168 APLTG
+168 APRTG
-173 WHKMPADNDQS
+173 WHKMPADDDQS

-192 KCFRNELCH
+192 KFFRNELCH
-201 SVSTSIPNEEF
+201 SVSTGIPNDEF

-242 IDHKTQKRVDEE
+242 IDHKTHKRVEEE

-262 EPEDIKP
+262 ELEDIKP
-269 ISQLESYFPDIQ
+269 ISELQSYFPDILPQ
-281 EPMFGRSQELQEV
+281 ERMFGRSQELQEV
-294 VEIIEGGTFRVVLIT
+294 VEIIEGGTFSVVLIT

-315 KTTLAI
+315 KTTLAK
-321 AVAHELVKSDDMRK
+321 AVAHELARSENMRK

-343 KKTFNEVAI
+343 KKTFNEAAI
-352 EMIHLCGKSYAQPP
+352 EMIHECGRSYAQPP
-366 EYPDQWLKDWSRQM
+366 EYPDQWLTDWSRQI

-425 EQFKARDLL
+425 KQFKARGLL

-441 SLSTDNAKEVLI
+441 SLSTDQAKEVLI
-453 SRVTDEEI
+453 SRVNNQEI
-461 GKNLSRTEELV
+461 GKKLSRTEEIV
-472 KLCGRVPLAL
+472 KLCGYVPLAL
-482 CIVGS
+482 CIAGS
-487 LLSDYT
+487 LLSDYP
-493 EERLVNDLDKE
+493 EEMLVKDLEKE

-513 ESIERVIK
+513 ESIESVIK
-521 TSFDLLSQDK
+521 TSFDLLSIDQQDA
-531 QDSLVLMSIFPGSFD
+531 LVLMSMFPGSFNC
-546 SDAAVAV
+546 DAAVAV
-553 ISRACSESGTLPVYV
+553 ISKVCSESRNPPFSIL
-568 LRCLKNS
+568 LSLKRS
-575 SLVEQPSPRRHQL
+575 SLVEEPSPRRYQL
-588 HPLIRAFGK
+588 HPLIRAFG
-597 KIGQTNDPQIFAG
+597 QANDPRQVLVGA
-610 VEKLA
+610 EKLA
-615 CAHFICL
+615 CAHFISL

-644 KDRHN
+644 EDRHN

-659 VSESCD
+659 AAEIRD
-665 EETLDNCKEFLQQ
+665 EETLDNCKEFQH

-695 YTDFLEALLSR
+695 YTDFLEALLSC
-706 TDPKIK
+706 TDPKIE

-720 CLRGHEK
+720 CLRGQEK
-727 RKVGDKQNDYQ
+727 RKVGDKENDYQ
-738 VDMKDAYNLYSE
+738 VDMEDAYNLYFE

-786 EINGNALELSKSLEK
+786 EINGIALKLSKSLEK

-818 RRREWSE
+818 RTREWSE

-855 DFYFSDP
+855 DFYFSGLTDAD
-862 TENEL
+862 L
-867 EKALTYYKRALEMMK
+867 EKALTYYKKALDMMK
-882 QLGMENNKAIIMILN
+882 QLGMENNKANIMILK
-897 NYGLCSERQKGNFQE
+897 NYGICFRRKGNFQ
-912 AEEGT
+912 EGT

-930 LQPDH
+930 LLPDH
-935 QWKVKIK
+935 NWKVLIK
-942 THLALLYEK
+942 THLALLHEEN
-951 DGKEEDAIA
+951 GKEEEAIV
-960 SMQEAL
+960 SMREAL
-966 KMCNRLNKPV
+966 EMCNRLKKPINR
-976 KYLGNKHR
+976 LGNKHS
-984 NDVTSFLKR
+984 NDVISFLNR
-993 HKEYFPQSKF
+993 HEEYFPQSKF

>member
-1 MVRLQDCKSIDD
+1 
-13 ETYKRMEDEDQQWR
+13 
-27 KFQELEELKPISQLG
+27 
-42 SYFPKTSNSAPTMA
+42 MA
-56 TSSSISLSSSDSG
+56 TSSSIPLSSSDSG

-91 DGGTYVLRKLLDS
+91 DGGTHVLRKFLDS
-104 VYPEPKLLA
+104 VYPEPTLLA
-113 KELKKNFV
+113 NELRKNRT
-121 KFQNLKSKRVIIDHQ
+121 KFQTLKSKGVIFKEQ
-136 WEKLFPPSGLPD
+136 WEMLFPTSGLPD
-148 SKKFDITLLHLLIRE
+148 SKEFDITLLHLLIRE
-163 VCYLP
+163 LCCLK
-168 APLTG
+168 APRTG
-173 WHKMPADNDQS
+173 WHKMPADDDQS
-184 LEANIARI
+184 MEANIARI
-192 KCFRNELCH
+192 KCFRNELFH
-201 SVSTSIPNEEF
+201 SKSTSIPNKEF
-212 EDKWNTIASSLEA
+212 EDKWNIIASSLEA

-242 IDHKTQKRVDEE
+242 IDHKTHKRVEEE

-262 EPEDIKP
+262 ELEDIKP

-294 VEIIEGGTFRVVLIT
+294 VEIIEGGTFPVVLIT

-352 EMIHLCGKSYAQPP
+352 EMIHSCGKSYAQPP
-366 EYPDQWLKDWSRQM
+366 EYPDQWLKDWSRQI

-404 DILREMTQLSE
+404 DILQEMTQLSE

-441 SLSTDNAKEVLI
+441 SLSTGQAKEVLI
-453 SRVTDEEI
+453 SRVSDEEI
-461 GKNLSRTEELV
+461 GKNLSRTEEIV
-472 KLCGRVPLAL
+472 QLCGRVPLAL

-493 EERLVNDLDKE
+493 EERLVNDLEKE

-521 TSFDLLSQDK
+521 TSVDLLSQDK
-531 QDSLVLMSIFPGSFD
+531 QDSLFLMSIFPGSFD

-553 ISRACSESGTLPVYV
+553 ISRACSESGILPVYV
-568 LRCLKNS
+568 LHCLKSN
-575 SLVEQPSPRRHQL
+575 SLVEQLSPRRYQL

-597 KIGQTNDPQIFAG
+597 KIGQANDPQIFVG
-610 VEKLA
+610 VEKQA
-615 CAHFICL
+615 CAHFISL

-706 TDPKIK
+706 TDPKIE

-720 CLRGHEK
+720 CLRGQEK
-727 RKVGDKQNDYQ
+727 RKVGDKENDYQ

-779 ANNPKVK
+779 ANNTRVE
-786 EINGNALELSKSLEK
+786 EINGNALELSESLEK

-818 RRREWSE
+818 RRREWPE

-862 TENEL
+862 TDNDL
-867 EKALTYYKRALEMMK
+867 EKALAYYKRALEMMK
-882 QLGMENNKAIIMILN
+882 QLGMENNKAIIMILK
-897 NYGLCSERQKGNFQE
+897 NYGVLLKEKGNFP
-912 AEEGT
+912 EGT
-917 KYLERAYFVADRE
+917 KCLERGYFVADRE
-930 LQPDH
+930 LKPDH
-935 QWKVKIK
+935 MWKVMIK
-942 THLALLYEK
+942 THLALLHEK
-951 DGKEEDAIA
+951 NGKEEDAIA

-966 KMCNRLNKPV
+966 EMCNRLKKPI

>member
-1 MVRLQDCKSIDD
+1 
-13 ETYKRMEDEDQQWR
+13 
-27 KFQELEELKPISQLG
+27 
-42 SYFPKTSNSAPTMA
+42 MA
-56 TSSSISLSSSDSG
+56 SLSSSSLSSIDSG
-69 SGSVFDTSEEKT
+69 SESVYDTSEEKT
-81 NGTRLARLLI
+81 NGTRLARLLV
-91 DGGTYVLRKLLDS
+91 DGGTHVLRKFLDA
-104 VYPEPKLLA
+104 VYPEPRLLA
-113 KELKKNFV
+113 KELKKNSV
-121 KFQNLKSKRVIIDHQ
+121 KFQNH
-136 WEKLFPPSGLPD
+136 WETLFPTSGLPD

-168 APLTG
+168 EPLTG
-173 WHKMPADNDQS
+173 WHKMPADDDQS

-242 IDHKTQKRVDEE
+242 IDHKTHKRVEEE

-262 EPEDIKP
+262 ELEDIKP

-294 VEIIEGGTFRVVLIT
+294 VEIIEGGTFSVVLIT

-315 KTTLAI
+315 KTTLAK
-321 AVAHELVKSDDMRK
+321 AVAHELARSENMRK

-352 EMIHLCGKSYAQPP
+352 EMIHVCGKSYAQPP
-366 EYPDQWLKDWSRQM
+366 EYPDQWLKDWSRQI

-397 KQRSSFL
+397 EQRSPFL
-404 DILREMTQLSE
+404 AILRKMTQLSE

-425 EQFKARDLL
+425 RLFKLRDLPS
-434 LKEVVLS
+434 EVVVLS
-441 SLSTDNAKEVLI
+441 SLPPKQAKKVLI
-453 SRVTDEEI
+453 SRVRDEEI
-461 GKNLSRTEELV
+461 GKNLSRTEEIV
-472 KLCGRVPLAL
+472 KLCGYVPLAL

-487 LLSDYT
+487 LLSDYP
-493 EERLVNDLDKE
+493 EEMLVNDLEKE

-575 SLVEQPSPRRHQL
+575 SLVEQLSPRRYQL

-597 KIGQTNDPQIFAG
+597 KIGQAIDPQILVG

-659 VSESCD
+659 TAEISD
-665 EETLDNCKEFLQQ
+665 EETLDNCKEFQH

-695 YTDFLEALLSR
+695 YTDFLEALLLSF
-706 TDPKIK
+706 TESKTE

-727 RKVGDKQNDYQ
+727 RKVGDMENDYE
-738 VDMKDAYNLYSE
+738 VDMEHAYNLYSK

-764 LLNSYADSISKRGDP
+764 LINSYADCISKRGDP
-779 ANNPKVK
+779 ANNTKVE
-786 EINGNALELSKSLEK
+786 EINEIALKLSESLEK

-810 LLAGRFAK
+810 LLAARFAK
-818 RRREWSE
+818 RTGRRSG
-825 AERRLQE
+825 AEMRLQE
-832 ALELFQNILGTHL
+832 ALELFQEFLGTHL

-862 TENEL
+862 TENDL
-867 EKALTYYKRALEMMK
+867 EKALTYYNLALDMMK
-882 QLGMENNKAIIMILN
+882 QLGMESNKANIMILK
-897 NYGLCSERQKGNFQE
+897 NYGICFRRKGNFQ
-912 AEEGT
+912 EGT

-930 LQPDH
+930 LLPDH
-935 QWKVKIK
+935 NWKVLIK
-942 THLALLYEK
+942 THLALLHEEN
-951 DGKEEDAIA
+951 GKEEEAIV
-960 SMQEAL
+960 SMREAL
-966 KMCNRLNKPV
+966 EMCNRLKKPINR
-976 KYLGNKHR
+976 LGNKHS
-984 NDVTSFLKR
+984 NDVISFLN
-993 HKEYFPQSKF
+993 HHEEYFPQSKF

>member
-1 MVRLQDCKSIDD
+1 MSSLKSLHVLISRQCRCGDSQFAVIRV
-13 ETYKRMEDEDQQWR
+13 ETN
-27 KFQELEELKPISQLG
+27 F
-42 SYFPKTSNSAPTMA
+42 APTQTLWESTATMA
-56 TSSSISLSSSDSG
+56 SSSSFSLSSIDSA
-69 SGSVFDTSEEKT
+69 SGSVYDTSEEKT
-81 NGTRLARLLI
+81 NGTRLARLLV
-91 DGGTYVLRKLLDS
+91 DGGTHVLRKFLDA
-104 VYPEPKLLA
+104 VYPEPRLLA
-113 KELKKNFV
+113 KELKKNSV
-121 KFQNLKSKRVIIDHQ
+121 KFQNLKSKRVISDHQ
-136 WEKLFPPSGLPD
+136 WETLFPPSGLPD
-148 SKKFDITLLHLLIRE
+148 SKEFDITLLHLLIRE

-168 APLTG
+168 VPLTG
-173 WHKMPADNDQS
+173 WHKMPADDDQS

-212 EDKWNTIASSLEA
+212 EEKWNTIASSLEA

-242 IDHKTQKRVDEE
+242 IDHKTHKRVEEE

-262 EPEDIKP
+262 ELEDIKQ
-269 ISQLESYFPDIQ
+269 ISELQSYFPDILPH
-281 EPMFGRSQELQEV
+281 ERMFGRSQELQEV
-294 VEIIEGGTFRVVLIT
+294 VKCIEGGTISVVLIT

-315 KTTLAI
+315 KTTLAK
-321 AVAHELVKSDDMRK
+321 AVAHELAKSENMRK

-343 KKTFNEVAI
+343 KKTFNEAAI
-352 EMIHLCGKSYAQPP
+352 EMIHSCGKSYAQSPKDP
-366 EYPDQWLKDWSRQM
+366 ERWLKDWSRQIPV
-380 QMQVTFV
+380 QVTFV
-387 LDNADDILES
+387 LDNADDILETE
-397 KQRSSFL
+397 QRSSFL
-404 DILREMTQLSE
+404 DILPEMTQLSE

-425 EQFKARDLL
+425 EQFKVRDLL

-441 SLSTDNAKEVLI
+441 SLSTDHAKEVLI
-453 SRVTDEEI
+453 SRVSDKEIGENLSKTEEI
-461 GKNLSRTEELV
+461 V

-493 EERLVNDLDKE
+493 EERLVNDLEKE

-513 ESIERVIK
+513 ESIKRVIK
-521 TSFDLLSQDK
+521 TSFDLLSKDK
-531 QDSLVLMSIFPGSFD
+531 QDSLVLMSVFPGSFD

-553 ISRACSESGTLPVYV
+553 ISQACSESGTLPVYV

-575 SLVEQPSPRRHQL
+575 SLVEQPSPRRYQL

-597 KIGQTNDPQIFAG
+597 KIGQANDPQIFAG
-610 VEKLA
+610 VEKQA
-615 CAHFICL
+615 GAYFISL

-659 VSESCD
+659 AAEIRD
-665 EETLDNCKEFLQQ
+665 EETLDNCKEFQH

-684 MYLEKCLSPSS
+684 LYLEKCLSPSS

-727 RKVGDKQNDYQ
+727 RKVGDKKNDYQ

-779 ANNPKVK
+779 SNNTRVE
-786 EINGNALELSKSLEK
+786 EINGNALELSESLEK

-818 RRREWSE
+818 RRREWPE
-825 AERRLQE
+825 AEKRLQE
-832 ALELFQNILGTHL
+832 ALKLFQNILGTHL

-862 TENEL
+862 TDNDL
-867 EKALTYYKRALEMMK
+867 EKALAYYKRALEMMK
-882 QLGMENNKAIIMILN
+882 QLGMENNKAIIMILK
-897 NYGLCSERQKGNFQE
+897 NYGVLLKEKGNFQE
-912 AEEGT
+912 GT
-917 KYLERAYFVADRE
+917 KCLERASFVADRE
-930 LQPDH
+930 LKPDYM
-935 QWKVKIK
+935 WKVMIK
-942 THLALLYEK
+942 THLALLHEK
-951 DGKEEDAIA
+951 NGKEEDAIA

-966 KMCNRLNKPV
+966 EMCNRLKKPI
-976 KYLGNKHR
+976 KHLGIKHS
-984 NDVTSFLKR
+984 NDVISFVKR
-993 HKEYFPQSKF
+993 HKKDFPKSKF
-1003 PR
+1003 PF

>member
-1 MVRLQDCKSIDD
+1 
-13 ETYKRMEDEDQQWR
+13 
-27 KFQELEELKPISQLG
+27 
-42 SYFPKTSNSAPTMA
+42 MA
-56 TSSSISLSSSDSG
+56 TSSSISLSSRDSG

-81 NGTRLARLLI
+81 NGTRLARLII

-104 VYPEPKLLA
+104 VYPEPTLLVN
-113 KELKKNFV
+113 ELKKNRT
-121 KFQNLKSKRVIIDHQ
+121 KFQILKSKGKIFKEQ
-136 WEKLFPPSGLPD
+136 WEMLFPTSDLPD
-148 SKKFDITLLHLLIRE
+148 SKEFDITLLHLLIRE

-168 APLTG
+168 VPLTG
-173 WHKMPADNDQS
+173 WHKMPADDDQS

-212 EDKWNTIASSLEA
+212 EDKWNTIVSSLEA

-242 IDHKTQKRVDEE
+242 IDHKTRKRVEEE
-254 VEKWQQFQ
+254 VEKWQQFK
-262 EPEDIKP
+262 ELEDIKAV
-269 ISQLESYFPDIQ
+269 SQLESYFPDIQ

-294 VEIIEGGTFRVVLIT
+294 VEIIEGGTFSVVLIT

-315 KTTLAI
+315 KTTLAK
-321 AVAHELVKSDDMRK
+321 AVAHELAKSDDMRK

-343 KKTFNEVAI
+343 RKTFNEVAI
-352 EMIHLCGKSYAQPP
+352 EMIHSCGKSYAQTP
-366 EYPDQWLKDWSRQM
+366 EHPDQWLKDWSRQI

-397 KQRSSFL
+397 EQRSSFL

-425 EQFKARDLL
+425 EQFKVRDLL

-441 SLSTDNAKEVLI
+441 SLSTDQAKELLI
-453 SRVTDEEI
+453 SRVSDEEI
-461 GKNLSRTEELV
+461 GENLSRTEEIV
-472 KLCGRVPLAL
+472 QLCGCVPLAL
-482 CIVGS
+482 CIFGS

-493 EERLVNDLDKE
+493 EERLVKDLEKE
-504 PMKLLDDGN
+504 PMKLLNDGN
-513 ESIERVIK
+513 ESIERVINA
-521 TSFDLLSQDK
+521 SFDLLSQDK

-546 SDAAVAV
+546 SDAAEAV
-553 ISRACSESGTLPVYV
+553 ISGACSESGTLPVYV

-575 SLVEQPSPRRHQL
+575 SLVEQPSPRRYQL

-597 KIGQTNDPQIFAG
+597 KIGQANDPQVLVGA
-610 VEKLA
+610 EKLA
-615 CAHFICL
+615 CAHFISL

-659 VSESCD
+659 AAEIRD
-665 EETLDNCKEFLQQ
+665 EETLDNCKEFQH

-706 TDPKIK
+706 TDPQFK

-727 RKVGDKQNDYQ
+727 RKVGDKENDYQ
-738 VDMKDAYNLYSE
+738 VDMKDAYNMYSE
-750 NSGKFETNTMSAVF
+750 NNGKFETNTMSAVY
-764 LLNSYADSISKRGDP
+764 LLNSYADAISKRGDP
-779 ANNPKVK
+779 ANNPEVKKV
-786 EINGNALELSKSLEK
+786 NGNALELSKSLEK

-818 RRREWSE
+818 RRREWPE

-855 DFYFSDP
+855 DFYFSGP
-862 TENEL
+862 TDNDL
-867 EKALTYYKRALEMMK
+867 EKALAYYKRALEMMK
-882 QLGMENNKAIIMILN
+882 QLGMENNKAIIMILS
-897 NYGLCSERQKGNFQE
+897 NYGICSERQKGNFQE
-912 AEEGT
+912 GT
-917 KYLERAYFVADRE
+917 KYLERAYILADRE

-935 QWKVKIK
+935 QWKVRIK
-942 THLALLYEK
+942 AHIALLYEK
-951 DGKEEDAIA
+951 KGKKEDAIA

-966 KMCNRLNKPV
+966 EMCNRLKKPI

-993 HKEYFPQSKF
+993 HTEYFPQSKF

>member
-1 MVRLQDCKSIDD
+1 
-13 ETYKRMEDEDQQWR
+13 
-27 KFQELEELKPISQLG
+27 
-42 SYFPKTSNSAPTMA
+42 MA
-56 TSSSISLSSSDSG
+56 SLSSSSLSSIDSA
-69 SGSVFDTSEEKT
+69 SGSVYDTSEEKT
-81 NGTRLARLLI
+81 NGTRLARLLV
-91 DGGTYVLRKLLDS
+91 DGGTHVLRKFLDA
-104 VYPEPKLLA
+104 VYPEPRLLA
-113 KELKKNFV
+113 NELKKNRT
-121 KFQNLKSKRVIIDHQ
+121 KLKGVIFKEQ
-136 WEKLFPPSGLPD
+136 YEMLFPTSGLPD

-168 APLTG
+168 EPLTG
-173 WHKMPADNDQS
+173 WHKMPADDDQS

-242 IDHKTQKRVDEE
+242 IDHKTRKRVEEE

-262 EPEDIKP
+262 ELEDIKP
-269 ISQLESYFPDIQ
+269 ISQLDSYFPDILPH
-281 EPMFGRSQELQEV
+281 ERMFGRSQELQEV
-294 VEIIEGGTFRVVLIT
+294 VKCIEGGTVSVVLIT

-315 KTTLAI
+315 KTTLAK
-321 AVAHELVKSDDMRK
+321 AVAHELARSENMRK

-352 EMIHLCGKSYAQPP
+352 EMIHVCGKSYAQPP
-366 EYPDQWLKDWSRQM
+366 EYPDQWLKDWSRQIPV
-380 QMQVTFV
+380 QVTFV
-387 LDNADDILES
+387 LDNADDILETE
-397 KQRSSFL
+397 QRSSFL
-404 DILREMTQLSE
+404 DILQEMTQLSE

-425 EQFKARDLL
+425 EKFKVRDLL
-434 LKEVVLS
+434 FKEVVLS
-441 SLSTDNAKEVLI
+441 SLSTDHAKEVLI
-453 SRVTDEEI
+453 SRVSDKEIGENLSKTEEI
-461 GKNLSRTEELV
+461 V

-493 EERLVNDLDKE
+493 EERLVNDLEKE

-531 QDSLVLMSIFPGSFD
+531 KDSLVLMSIFQGSFD

-553 ISRACSESGTLPVYV
+553 ISRACSESGTLPVCV

-575 SLVEQPSPRRHQL
+575 SLVEQPSPRRYQL

-597 KIGQTNDPQIFAG
+597 KIGQAIDPQILVG

-615 CAHFICL
+615 CAHFICI

-644 KDRHN
+644 KDGHN
-649 FEHFLQVYAK
+649 FEHFLQVYTKAA
-659 VSESCD
+659 EIRD
-665 EETLDNCKEFLQQ
+665 EETLDNCKEFQH

-695 YTDFLEALLSR
+695 YTDFLEALLSC
-706 TDPKIK
+706 TDRKIE

-720 CLRGHEK
+720 CLRGQEK
-727 RKVGDKQNDYQ
+727 RKVGDKENDYR
-738 VDMKDAYNLYSE
+738 VDMEEAYNLYSE
-750 NSGKFETNTMSAVF
+750 NGGKFETNTMSAVF

-779 ANNPKVK
+779 ANNAKV
-786 EINGNALELSKSLEK
+786 EELNGNALELSESLEK

-818 RRREWSE
+818 RTRERPE
-825 AERRLQE
+825 AEMRLQE
-832 ALELFQNILGTHL
+832 ALKLFQNILGTHL

-862 TENEL
+862 TENDL

-897 NYGLCSERQKGNFQE
+897 NYGLCSKRQKGNFQE

-917 KYLERAYFVADRE
+917 KYLERAYFVAERE

-935 QWKVKIK
+935 MWKVRIK
-942 THLALLYEK
+942 AHIALLYEK
-951 DGKEEDAIA
+951 NGKKEDAIA

-966 KMCNRLNKPV
+966 EMCNRLNKRV
-976 KYLGNKHR
+976 KGLGNMHMK
-984 NDVTSFLKR
+984 DVDSFLKR